1 MHVVNLRNL
10 AHLYLAGGA
19 VAEHYTT
26 KRRGRS
32 YPDPIRDRAA
42 HSAALLASLNQ
53 ALAAV
58 PHQAIAPPQGEVVR
72 PSGFYLEFRLPRGE
86 EDFADK
92 LEDRRRHI
100 ELVTVKPLEDGVS
113 ATVWVPLTA
122 AEHFKKKIETYRD
135 ELTKGGKPKNQP
147 LVSRIDSVALG
158 ALRSLYSDEDRLFP
172 VDEVP
177 IWWEVWVRQGQTEE
191 FVAAARAADARVSE
205 QVLRFAEREV
215 SLVFASA
222 ATLGNLMVNSNTV
235 AEVRCATDTPGTF
248 VSMPNV
254 EQREWAEDLTARL
267 RLPQDGCPAVC
278 ILDSGVT
285 RMHPLITSSLS
296 AEDAHRYD
304 PNWPEGDSDHWR
316 GHGTRMA
323 GLVLYGDLHAPLS
336 TAQPVPLSHKLES
349 VTILNPS
356 GGQHNPKLYG
366 AITQEAVARAEVQA
380 PNRKRIVC
388 MAVTSDVD
396 TLRGKPS
403 SWSAAL
409 DDCAYGNGER
419 QRLFLVS
426 AGNIRDNI
434 RREDYPQRNDTEP
447 IENPAQA
454 WNVLT
459 VGGYTDKAIIADP
472 ALNGW
477 NALAPAGNLAP
488 TTRTSVSWDRDWPVK
503 PDIVLEAGNLATDGQ
518 VCSQADDLSL
528 LSTYHRPNEK
538 HFEIFGDT
546 SAATGIAANLA
557 GQLVAARP
565 ALWPETVRA
574 LIVHS
579 AEWTPAMRQQFDEV
593 PRKSDRLP
601 LLRRYGYGVPSLE
614 RALFSALNDMTLIV
628 ESEVQP
634 FWKDVE
640 HEGRVKTRHMNLHQ
654 LPWPRAELLALGEAP
669 VELRLT
675 LSYFI
680 EPNPGE
686 RGWTRRHR
694 YASYGLRFAMK
705 TSTEQLPE
713 FRARI
718 NRAVQLE
725 DAGMI
730 AAESSEDWYLGQMRD
745 AGSVHSDL
753 WRGTAADLATRD
765 AIAVF
770 PVSGWWKEKPALER
784 YDRRARYSM
793 IVSIHAPGAA
803 VDIYTPVQTAIQT
816 MIAIQ

>member
-1 MHVVNLRNL
+1 MQVADTRNL
-10 AHLYLAGGA
+10 PHLYLAGGA
-19 VAEHYTT
+19 EAERYTT

-32 YPDPIRDRAA
+32 SPDPIRDRQA
-42 HSAALLASLNQ
+42 HSTALLTSLNQ

-58 PHQAIAPPQGEVVR
+58 PQQIVEQTQAAGAAPL
-72 PSGFYLEFRLPRGE
+72 GFYLEFRLPRGA

-92 LEDRRRHI
+92 LEDRRHHI
-100 ELVTVKPLEDGVS
+100 ELVTVKPLEDVVS
-113 ATVWVPLTA
+113 ATVWVPLAA
-122 AEHFKKKIETYRD
+122 AEHFERKIEAYRD
-135 ELTKGGKPKNQP
+135 QLTKGGKPKNQA
-147 LVSRIDSVALG
+147 LVSRIDSVALA
-158 ALRSLYSDEDRLFP
+158 ALQSIYTDDPLLFP
-172 VDEVP
+172 VDETP
-177 IWWEVWVRQGQTEE
+177 IWWEVWVRQGQTDE
-191 FVAAARAADARVSE
+191 FRVAARVADARYAE
-205 QVLRFAEREV
+205 QVIRFAEREV

-222 ATLGNLMVNSNTV
+222 TTLGSLMVNSTTV
-235 AEVRCATDTPGTF
+235 AEVRRATDTPATF

-254 EQREWAEDLTARL
+254 EQREWAEDLALRL
-267 RLPQDGCPAVC
+267 RLPPDGCPAVC
-278 ILDSGVT
+278 ILDSGIT
-285 RMHPLITSSLS
+285 RAHPLITSSLS

-316 GHGTRMA
+316 GHGTKMA

-336 TAQPVPLSHKLES
+336 STQPVPLSHKLES
-349 VTILNPS
+349 VTILDPA
-356 GGQHNPKLYG
+356 GGQHEPKLYG
-366 AITQEAVARAEVQA
+366 AITQEAVARAEIQA

-388 MAVTSDVD
+388 MAVTSTID
-396 TLRGKPS
+396 TLRGRPS

-409 DDCAYGNGER
+409 DDAAYGNAER

-434 RREDYPQRNDTEP
+434 HRNEYPQRNDLEP

-459 VGGYTDKAIIADP
+459 VGGYTDKASIADP

-477 NALAPAGNLAP
+477 APLAPAGNLAP
-488 TTRTSVSWDRDWPVK
+488 TTRTSVSWDREWPVK

-546 SAATGIAANLA
+546 SAATGVAANLA

-565 ALWPETVRA
+565 ALWPETVRG
-574 LIVHS
+574 LIIHS
-579 AEWTPAMRQQFDEV
+579 AEWTTAMREQFDGV
-593 PRKSDRLP
+593 SRKSERLP
-601 LLRRYGYGVPSLE
+601 LLRRYGYGVPSLQ
-614 RALFSALNDMTLIV
+614 RALLSALNDMTLIV
-628 ESEVQP
+628 EAEVQP
-634 FWKDVE
+634 FWKDAE
-640 HEGRVKTRHMNLHQ
+640 HEGRIKTRHMNLHR
-654 LPWPRAELLALGEAP
+654 LPWPRVELLALGEAR

-694 YASYGLRFAMK
+694 YASHGLRFAMK
-705 TSTEQLPE
+705 TSTEGLPD

-725 DAGMI
+725 DAGM
-730 AAESSEDWYLGQMRD
+730 AASDTSEDWYLGQMRD

-753 WRGTAADLATRD
+753 WLGTAADLATRD

-770 PVSGWWKEKPALER
+770 PVSGWWKEKPSLER

-793 IVSIHAPGAA
+793 MVSIRAVGAI

-816 MIAIQ
+816 IIAIQ

>member
-191 FVAAARAADARVSE
+191 FMAAARAADARVSE

-248 VSMPNV
+248 VNMPNV

-349 VTILNPS
+349 VTILDPA

-409 DDCAYGNGER
+409 DDSAYGNGER

-477 NALAPAGNLAP
+477 NPLAPAGNLAP

-601 LLRRYGYGVPSLE
+601 LLRRYGYGVPSLQ

-725 DAGMI
+725 DAGMT